1 MSIITLNA
9 IELAEELADGK
20 VSFNARNKTKTIIGM
35 EWTKY
40 DVREREEWKE
50 LFNYFLGE
58 IKKKAL
64 IKK

>member
-1 MSIITLNA
+1 MIITINA

-20 VSFNARNKTKTIIGM
+20 VSFAARNKTKSMIGM

-40 DVREREEWKE
+40 DVREHQEWKD
-50 LFNYFLGE
+50 LYNYFLGE

-64 IKK
+64 IK